1 MDKKL
6 KTELLVPSESTLLNP
21 YFLSQEEIDR
31 TPSSSVLDID
41 YNKYKDYLSQ
51 DGQPVS
57 DAPETW
63 DEKRALRQSSF
74 DKIKNTLGQGAG
86 TFGTALLSGYAT
98 LGALPIALGA
108 EAYDAAFLEGD
119 QVSGMDILLNNS
131 VSKGLNELD
140 KYIKEEIFPT
150 YYTQEQ
156 QEKLFSASL
165 GTELVNGLGFAL
177 SAMYGGGPN
186 IINKVFGGLGKVVSQ
201 AKLGKLTGSLDEMV
215 AAGKITT
222 QEAAKIGAIA
232 KPFEKMGNI
241 TGALVGRAGESAM
254 EAYDTYEKV
263 KQNLEQESK
272 LAKQELETYGITN
285 KKIYTSE
292 EIEEKAKEQ
301 RNNVFFGNELLGASD
316 LLQKTRWLNKGSIAD
331 DIIKQGSKFAIKPKT
346 FSNKI
351 TSLLGEGAQEAGEEG
366 FQFLLQKGAEKAAKD
381 GNFFMGLMQST
392 DELFT
397 TVEGQKSMLLGALLG
412 GGMST
417 AFNAMNKKQ
426 KNEFLNSKVDELN
439 SNPTFKDR
447 YIINSE
453 GQRVVNPEFVN
464 STNTFIFYEKQKEQA
479 KLDNDQEAYDL
490 AEKLQFSNLIASR
503 KKADMLD
510 NFIDE
515 LEVLGKS
522 SPAEIKAMFGEIP
535 KNEFGDEMTPSEISK
550 KYINEAKQISK
561 MIDSIDAIPQF
572 TNISLQD
579 KDVITET
586 LIHQDSLLKSYK
598 DLQIKVNEL
607 SLSEN
612 PLDLSRAQT
621 LRNKADVVEK
631 EYKKNVD
638 LLNSFLA
645 KPEIVKQKAEEKNNK
660 KIKKE
665 EIAIEQQVRDFNEAD
680 NVIENAIK
688 NDKPIIIKNADGT
701 TKTVTYQD
709 GNYVEQDGIFV
720 EETEVKQ
727 GVINELN
734 EQNSADV
741 IDNDIDDVEESTINY
756 SIKKPNIHSSS
767 TQGHNFKKNSD
778 GTIDRTEKQKETT
791 VAGKI
796 IYQLN
801 GLFKRFVDYSS
812 KALNTPL
819 VRKATS
825 EPTTYSFVATI
836 GEVTDEELNSINSDR
851 AFFAKENNVSLPPVT
866 REDLMSN
873 PAFIPISLQ
882 LQANGKNVGGAV
894 TRMHNP
900 DYIYRT
906 QEFDA
911 IMENENIVDKQGAI
925 DSLLEQYTT
934 YRKQLIDKIKTGQ
947 KVNLLVDTKSGGIM
961 NVTPMIDGKMQVNP
975 ITDTFK
981 HINEYESGLY
991 IDNVQ
996 LMPNGIGVVTEIDEK
1011 GNGVIEFSNGN
1022 KGIVANA
1029 NLGEMIFQTID
1040 AGANIVNIRALSKN
1054 KLSDEQLNNLVD
1066 LIYYKLSTGENTI
1079 TVNGKEQTIVG
1090 NQSVGRGI
1098 VDSLILIAARQNK
1111 EKQIFFKKNGSLV
1124 VGRKEFTF
1132 EDSPE
1137 VVKQAI
1143 YETLL
1148 AGNNEV
1154 NFKKDIKPDSDFMLP
1169 ALIDG
1174 EWKGKTTTY
1183 NDYIFGGENPLIGTF
1198 VDSETPFINSYYGYK
1213 MDENGYVTEPIEETK
1228 LEPIYVTDV
1237 DFDDEGRAM
1246 PTYSTEPEVKV
1257 VTDVKGDIEQQKQ
1270 KQLEN
1275 RVKELENQRKALRSE
1290 DGSIPTDK
1298 MSEFKRLGEEIN
1310 KAKRVA
1316 QRGNSVSSMLIKKF
1330 PEGADTSVT
1339 DPETLSA
1346 EDKKEAA
1353 NIIEQVI
1360 QNSKTAEEALK
1371 KIQRLDYIF
1380 DIAVTQNLNSYLEDR
1395 FNPNAPRIGNN
1406 KDSFQAWIYGKTDS
1420 ELAVLES
1427 KVVTPVQKTNIEKRI
1442 NDTISKVF
1450 GSESLFNFDTNQPG
1464 KIVEGEFI
1472 PDNLGSQIFE
1482 AMNKTL
1488 KGEVVQ
1494 TNKIE
1499 AGKLFKEYAKTVHP
1513 DKNTQ
1518 SEERQIIA
1526 EAFFKAMQTAKEQGR
1541 VDILNELK
1549 TKFDTELA
1557 ALESKPE
1564 TVDNSEIIKIQENM
1578 KQDADE
1584 SISDCNGKTPALP
1597 DGKNLSGKANKYKK
1611 K

>member
-1 MDKKL
+1 MGDLTEFL
-6 KTELLVPSESTLLNP
+6 KSQNVSPDGLLIPTKENYVKPSTQPLYSRYNT
-21 YFLSQEEIDR
+21 
-31 TPSSSVLDID
+31 TSVDDLKPID
-41 YNKYKDYLSQ
+41 YEADSNF
-51 DGQPVS
+51 S
-57 DAPETW
+57 DLADIRNDLRAET
-63 DEKRALRQSSF
+63 QSSIS
-74 DKIKNTLGQGAG
+74 KIGNTLGQGLGTFLTATLSTAG
-86 TFGTALLSGYAT
+86 TLA
-98 LGALPIALGA
+98 GAGA
-108 EAYDAAFLEGD
+108 GAIGQIGDAITGQDNTDF
-119 QVSGMDILLNNS
+119 MDTMLNNP
-131 VSKGLNELD
+131 LNQSISELD
-140 KYIKEEIFPT
+140 KYIKEDLLPT

-156 QEKLFSASL
+156 QESLISAAT
-165 GTELVNGLGFAL
+165 GTELVNGLGFML
-177 SAMYGGGPN
+177 SAMIPGAGITKALGG
-186 IINKVFGGLGKVVSQ
+186 ISKLGTM
-201 AKLGKLTGSLDEMV
+201 AKLGTLEANVAKSIAMGAMKAETGQV
-215 AAGKITT
+215 ALALGKFMSKVP
-222 QEAAKIGAIA
+222 AV
-232 KPFEKMGNI
+232 
-241 TGALVGRAGESAM
+241 TGAVVGRIGESAM
-254 EAYDTYEKV
+254 EANQTYESLIAEGIDEETAKRQRDNVFYGNMALAASDVAQYTRWFKPNPFERIIKNTAEKGIGYAV
-263 KQNLEQESK
+263 KQVGKKEAISEILKES
-272 LAKQELETYGITN
+272 
-285 KKIYTSE
+285 S
-292 EIEEKAKEQ
+292 
-301 RNNVFFGNELLGASD
+301 
-316 LLQKTRWLNKGSIAD
+316 
-331 DIIKQGSKFAIKPKT
+331 
-346 FSNKI
+346 
-351 TSLLGEGAQEAGEEG
+351 QEAGEEG
-366 FQFLLQKGAEKAAKD
+366 IQFLLQKGAEKAAKEP
-381 GNFFMGLMQST
+381 GKYSFGTGVLGSMN
-392 DELFT
+392 ELFT
-397 TVEGQKSMLLGALLG
+397 TVEGQKSMLLGAVLG
-412 GGMST
+412 GGVGT
-417 AFNAMNKKQ
+417 ILKGV
-426 KNEFLNSKVDELN
+426 NSKQVNAQLQSTVDELN
-439 SNPTFKDR
+439 ANPTFSNEKFIKNAEGK
-447 YIINSE
+447 YIL
-453 GQRVVNPEFVN
+453 NPEFVKAQTVYAN
-464 STNTFIFYEKQKEQA
+464 LEA
-479 KLDNDQEAYDL
+479 KREEAIAKGDL
-490 AEKLQFSNLIASR
+490 ESAELIDKLQFNNLVASR
-503 KKADMLD
+503 VQANKFDDLIEELEVMGKATDVELEQYFGQVPTDKQGNKMSASQIATTKIEEAKALKRNIESLRLIPQFQNLSTPAFNLLTETTIRQDAINRQIQDVDKQLSNIAPDFTTGELTPPNKVRLDSLTETRKALVDQYTSLNKTLELFTAKPEKLEKKADEIAEKT
-510 NFIDE
+510 NKAFETKIDD
-515 LEVLGKS
+515 
-522 SPAEIKAMFGEIP
+522 EIK
-535 KNEFGDEMTPSEISK
+535 T
-550 KYINEAKQISK
+550 
-561 MIDSIDAIPQF
+561 SI
-572 TNISLQD
+572 
-579 KDVITET
+579 
-586 LIHQDSLLKSYK
+586 
-598 DLQIKVNEL
+598 
-607 SLSEN
+607 
-612 PLDLSRAQT
+612 
-621 LRNKADVVEK
+621 
-631 EYKKNVD
+631 
-638 LLNSFLA
+638 
-645 KPEIVKQKAEEKNNK
+645 
-660 KIKKE
+660 
-665 EIAIEQQVRDFNEAD
+665 EAD
-680 NVIENAIK
+680 EVIENGIK
-688 NDKPIIIKNADGT
+688 NGTPITIKNADGT

-801 GLFKRFVDYSS
+801 GLFKRFVEYSS

-991 IDNVQ
+991 VDNVQ

-1054 KLSDEQLNNLVD
+1054 KLSDEQLNSLVD

-1213 MDENGYVTEPIEETK
+1213 MDENGYVTDPIEETK
-1228 LEPIYVTDV
+1228 PEPIYVIDV

-1257 VTDVKGDIEQQKQ
+1257 VTDARDDIEQF
-1270 KQLEN
+1270 N
-1275 RVKELENQRKALRSE
+1275 VAKEGALKRIKNS
-1290 DGSIPTDK
+1290 TDPQTIF
-1298 MSEFKRLGEEIN
+1298 SEIN
-1310 KAKRVA
+1310 EM
-1316 QRGNSVSSMLIKKF
+1316 Q
-1330 PEGADTSVT
+1330 
-1339 DPETLSA
+1339 
-1346 EDKKEAA
+1346 
-1353 NIIEQVI
+1353 
-1360 QNSKTAEEALK
+1360 EALK
-1371 KIQRLDYIF
+1371 ISKNFVLTPEEQTFIDKKLKELKDKGYTFKTKKGEILREGENIK
-1380 DIAVTQNLNSYLEDR
+1380 VRED
-1395 FNPNAPRIGNN
+1395 P
-1406 KDSFQAWIYGKTDS
+1406 T
-1420 ELAVLES
+1420 LL
-1427 KVVTPVQKTNIEKRI
+1427 RI
-1442 NDTISKVF
+1442 NDVTEVEKPLIEKELNRRKEF
-1450 GSESLFNFDTNQPG
+1450 KKKLIENGYSE
-1464 KIVEGEFI
+1464 K
-1472 PDNLGSQIFE
+1472 E
-1482 AMNKTL
+1482 AI
-1488 KGEVVQ
+1488 
-1494 TNKIE
+1494 IE
-1499 AGKLFKEYAKTVHP
+1499 AKLSPDENIDIVSKDIEVAVLKNGIQEKSGKVSIRFITI
-1513 DKNTQ
+1513 KN
-1518 SEERQIIA
+1518 A
-1526 EAFFKAMQTAKEQGR
+1526 
-1541 VDILNELK
+1541 
-1549 TKFDTELA
+1549 ELA

-1564 TVDNSEIIKIQENM
+1564 TVDNSEIIKIQEDM

-1584 SISDCNGKTPALP
+1584 SINDCNGKTPALP

>member
-1 MDKKL
+1 MAKKL
-6 KTELLVPSESTLLNP
+6 KAELLVPSENTLLNP

-31 TPSSSVLDID
+31 TPSSSILDID

-86 TFGTALLSGYAT
+86 TFGTALLSGYTT
-98 LGALPIALGA
+98 LGALPVALGA

-119 QVSGMDILLNNS
+119 QVSGMDILLNNP
-131 VSKGLNELD
+131 VSKGLSELD

-150 YYTQEQ
+150 YYTKEQ

-177 SAMYGGGPN
+177 SAMYGGGPA
-186 IINKVFGGLGKVVSQ
+186 IMNKLFGGLGKVVSQ
-201 AKLGKLTGSLDEMV
+201 AKLGKLTGSLDEMI

-222 QEAAKIGAIA
+222 QEAAKIAAIA

-263 KQNLEQESK
+263 KQNLEQESE
-272 LAKQELETYGITN
+272 LAKQELEMYGITN
-285 KKIYTSE
+285 KKIYTPE

-301 RNNVFFGNELLGASD
+301 RNNVFFGNELLGVSD
-316 LLQKTRWLNKGSIAD
+316 LLQKTRWLNKGGILD

-346 FSNKI
+346 FSNRI
-351 TSLLGEGAQEAGEEG
+351 TSLLGESAQEAGEEG

-381 GNFFMGLMQST
+381 GNFFAGLTQST

-426 KNEFLNSKVDELN
+426 KNEFLNNKVNELN

-447 YIINSE
+447 YIINAE
-453 GQRVVNPEFVN
+453 GQRVLNPEFVN
-464 STNTFIFYEKQKEQA
+464 STNAFTFYEKQKEQA

-490 AEKLQFSNLIASR
+490 AEKLQFSNLVASR

-510 NFIDE
+510 DFIDE

-522 SPAEIKAMFGEIP
+522 STAEIKAMFGEMP
-535 KNEFGDEMTPSEISK
+535 KNEFGEEMTPSEISR
-550 KYINEAKQISK
+550 KYINETKQISK
-561 MIDSIDAIPQF
+561 MIDGIDVIPQF
-572 TNISLQD
+572 TNLSPQA
-579 KDVITET
+579 KDVISQT

-598 DLQIKVNEL
+598 DLQKNVTEL

-621 LRNKADVVEK
+621 LRDKADVIEK

-645 KPEIVKQKAEEKNNK
+645 KPEVVEKKAEEKNNK
-660 KIKKE
+660 KVKKE
-665 EIAIEQQVRDFNEAD
+665 ETAIEQQVKDFNEAD

-688 NDKPIIIKNADGT
+688 NDKPITIKSADGT
-701 TKTVTYQD
+701 VKVVNYQD
-709 GNYVEQDGIFV
+709 GTFVEQNNMPV
-720 EETEVKQ
+720 EQAEVKQ
-727 GVINELN
+727 GVVNELN
-734 EQNSADV
+734 EKNQSDA

-767 TQGHNFKKNSD
+767 IQGHNFKRNND

-791 VAGKI
+791 IKGKI
-796 IYQLN
+796 IYQIN
-801 GLFKRFVDYSS
+801 GLFKKFVEYASQAS
-812 KALNTPL
+812 HTPL
-819 VRKATS
+819 VRKS
-825 EPTTYSFVATI
+825 NSQPITYSFRAVI
-836 GEVTDEELNSINSDR
+836 GEVTDEELESINNDR
-851 AFFAKENNVSLPPVT
+851 VFFAKENNVSLPPVT
-866 REDLMSN
+866 KEDLESN

-882 LQANGKNVGGAV
+882 LQANGKSVEGAV

-911 IMENENIVDKQGAI
+911 IMENENIVDKQAAI
-925 DSLLEQYTT
+925 DSLLEQYTN

-947 KVNLLVDTKSGGIM
+947 KVNLLVDTKSGGVM
-961 NVTPMIDGKMQVNP
+961 NVTPMIDGRMQVNP
-975 ITDTFK
+975 IIDTFK
-981 HINEYESGLY
+981 HINGYESGLY
-991 IDNVQ
+991 VNDMQ

-1022 KGIVANA
+1022 KGIVADA
-1029 NLGEMIFQTID
+1029 SLGEMVFQTID

-1054 KLSDEQLNNLVD
+1054 KLSDEQLNSLVD

-1132 EDSPE
+1132 EDNPE

-1148 AGNNEV
+1148 VGNNEV
-1154 NFKKDIKPDSDFMLP
+1154 NFKKDIAPDSDFMLP
-1169 ALIDG
+1169 TLIDG
-1174 EWKGKTTTY
+1174 KWTGKTTTY
-1183 NDYIFGGENPLIGTF
+1183 NSYIFGGENPLIGTF

-1213 MDENGYVTEPIEETK
+1213 MDDNGYVTEPITEEK
-1228 LEPIYVTDV
+1228 PEPVY
-1237 DFDDEGRAM
+1237 
-1246 PTYSTEPEVKV
+1246 PKQSQVKKPAKKV
-1257 VTDVKGDIEQQKQ
+1257 PAT
-1270 KQLEN
+1270 
-1275 RVKELENQRKALRSE
+1275 
-1290 DGSIPTDK
+1290 SI
-1298 MSEFKRLGEEIN
+1298 S
-1310 KAKRVA
+1310 
-1316 QRGNSVSSMLIKKF
+1316 
-1330 PEGADTSVT
+1330 
-1339 DPETLSA
+1339 
-1346 EDKKEAA
+1346 
-1353 NIIEQVI
+1353 
-1360 QNSKTAEEALK
+1360 
-1371 KIQRLDYIF
+1371 
-1380 DIAVTQNLNSYLEDR
+1380 
-1395 FNPNAPRIGNN
+1395 
-1406 KDSFQAWIYGKTDS
+1406 
-1420 ELAVLES
+1420 
-1427 KVVTPVQKTNIEKRI
+1427 NIEKRI
-1442 NDTISKVF
+1442 NNTISKVF
-1450 GSESLFNFDTNQPG
+1450 GFESLFNFDTNQPG
-1464 KIVEGEFI
+1464 KVVKGEFI
-1472 PDNLGSQIFE
+1472 PDNLGSQMFE
-1482 AMNKTL
+1482 AMNKTI

-1499 AGKLFKEYAKTVHP
+1499 AEKLFKEYAKTVHP

-1549 TKFDTELA
+1549 AKYDAELA
-1557 ALESKPE
+1557 ALETPIVPAS
-1564 TVDNSEIIKIQENM
+1564 QEVIELQNNI
-1578 KQDADE
+1578 KQDAEE
-1584 SISDCNGKTPALP
+1584 SIETCNNKTIANP
-1597 DGKNLSGKANKYKK
+1597 DGKNLSGKAGKYKK